1 MRRFGLLPV
10 IYIVIG
16 LLVAGSVIGDERNYF
31 NDLDS
36 LEAIVEMLLAVLL
49 WPLVL
54 LGVGLDIGGG
64 GDSGAGGDAGGGGGS
79 DAGGGSNGGSSGGNN

>member
-1 MRRFGLLPV
+1 MRRFGLIPV

-16 LLVAGSVIGDERNYF
+16 LLVAGSVIGGERNYF

-54 LGVGLDIGGG
+54 LGVSLDIGGG
-64 GDSGAGGDAGGGGGS
+64 GDGGGGGA
-79 DAGGGSNGGSSGGNN
+79 DNGGGSNGGGSGGNN